1 MALNLNNKYIML
13 IYYRFSIRKIDSK
26 GIFSVDSGVKLYVQG
41 MEIIDE
47 MFLKDL
53 EVPIPFCSSEFKLP
67 GR

>member
-1 MALNLNNKYIML
+1 MVLNLNNKYIML
-13 IYYRFSIRKIDSK
+13 IYYRFSIRKIDSRRVL
-26 GIFSVDSGVKLYVQG
+26 SVDFGVKLYVQG

-53 EVPIPFCSSEFKLP
+53 QVPIPFCSSEFKLP